1 MSIMRKC
8 FKVSYYVRS
17 NYVNKQGKSP
27 LMLRVFLNGNM
38 SNFGSTGLCVDK
50 KLWSNST
57 NRMKGRTVEAL
68 NANAQLDLISSS
80 LFSLFK
86 KYEDDDD
93 LTLEKLKSIY
103 LGKDSSMN
111 TVMNIFDKYLDDLRL
126 LVGTTKTKST
136 FDKYAVVRKHF
147 LSFLKYKYG
156 RNDIM
161 PKELTYVVVYDFDV
175 YLKTVVLLK
184 SNSAI
189 KTLKFFKTVI
199 IFALKSGMISHDPFI
214 NFRFQ
219 VEKVDRGF
227 LTDEEIQNIMRKT
240 FVTPRLEQVRDI
252 FIFSC
257 FTGLAY
263 IDMVNLTESNIVVM
277 DEKKWI
283 VVNRHKTNV
292 PSNILLL
299 DIPLAIID
307 KYKGKS
313 KNGRLLPILSNQKM
327 NAYLKEIADVCGINK
342 RLTCHLAR
350 HTFATLTLS
359 KGVPIETVSKMLG
372 HTNIKTTQIY
382 ARITNKKIEND
393 MMALASKL
401 DKFNNIV
408 DV

>member
-1 MSIMRKC
+1 
-8 FKVSYYVRS
+8 
-17 NYVNKQGKSP
+17 
-27 LMLRVFLNGNM
+27 
-38 SNFGSTGLCVDK
+38 
-50 KLWSNST
+50 
-57 NRMKGRTVEAL
+57 MKGRTVEAL

-93 LTLEKLKSIY
+93 LTLEKLKSMY

-111 TVMNIFDKYLDDLRL
+111 TVMDIFDKYLDDLRL

-161 PKELTYVVVYDFDV
+161 PKELTYVVVHDFDV

-350 HTFATLTLS
+350 HSIFYFSL
-359 KGVPIETVSKMLG
+359 
-372 HTNIKTTQIY
+372 KTSDLQNFILRQVTI
-382 ARITNKKIEND
+382 
-393 MMALASKL
+393 
-401 DKFNNIV
+401 
-408 DV
+408 